1 MYLSLST
8 LSSSFSMIFRV
19 VSTPISE
26 VINASSIPSRAN
38 SSIVDLPATVLA
50 NFPKKLSLVFLSPE
64 SSFSFSLLKFNSI
77 TGSESSSGAG
87 SGSDSV
93 SSSGSS
99 FCMIFSTSIS
109 DNSFSFL
116 SSFDLNKPLTLSNI
130 PII

>member
-1 MYLSLST
+1 
-8 LSSSFSMIFRV
+8 MIFRV

-64 SSFSFSLLKFNSI
+64 SSFSFSILKFNSI
-77 TGSESSSGAG
+77 TGSEESSGAG
-87 SGSDSV
+87 SDSGSG
-93 SSSGSS
+93 SGSS